1 MSTPLYP
8 SRRRRSE
15 RGASAVE
22 FALVAPLL
30 LVLLFGTISAGLTFS
45 DHVATTNAARE
56 GARYGAAADGSLA
69 TWGASV
75 QTRVQQV
82 YFNAA
87 GATPSDNQ
95 VCAKLVQANGTVIA
109 SDSGTACGTQPTLP
123 TMTTGSCAVVVWMS
137 KPGVIR
143 LGVFPDLNLTL
154 HADSVSFYG
163 RTLDTRCT
171 AK

>member
-1 MSTPLYP
+1 MSWSSAR
-8 SRRRRSE
+8 SRLRRSE

-30 LVLLFGTISAGLTFS
+30 LVLLFGTISAGLTYS

-56 GARYGAAADGSLA
+56 GARYGGAADGVS

-75 QTRVQQV
+75 QTRVKQV

-87 GATPSDNQ
+87 GAMPTDAQ
-95 VCAKLVQANGTVIA
+95 VCAKLVQADGTVIA
-109 SDSGTACGTQPTLP
+109 SDPGTDCGTQPSLP
-123 TMTTGSCAVVVWMS
+123 TMTSGSCAVVVWMS

-143 LGVFPDLNLTL
+143 LGVFPDLHPTL
-154 HADSVSFYG
+154 HAESVAFYG